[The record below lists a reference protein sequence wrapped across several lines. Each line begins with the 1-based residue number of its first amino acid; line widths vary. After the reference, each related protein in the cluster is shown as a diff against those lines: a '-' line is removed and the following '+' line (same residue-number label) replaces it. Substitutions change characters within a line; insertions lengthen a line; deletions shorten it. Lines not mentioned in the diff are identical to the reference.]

1 MVVANVLNAT
11 VRTASVGSE
20 LAFHEG
26 LQKKSFEVKRVKIFA
41 KIRIKSSG
49 KILARRSYIIILML
63 KKGDDDDYCTELTT
77 LCYRTRH
84 GRVVLLS
91 RLASS
96 LTTECPS

>member
-49 KILARRSYIIILML
+49 KIQAKPPQTHRAP
-63 KKGDDDDYCTELTT
+63 D
-77 LCYRTRH
+77 
-84 GRVVLLS
+84 
-91 RLASS
+91 
-96 LTTECPS
+96 